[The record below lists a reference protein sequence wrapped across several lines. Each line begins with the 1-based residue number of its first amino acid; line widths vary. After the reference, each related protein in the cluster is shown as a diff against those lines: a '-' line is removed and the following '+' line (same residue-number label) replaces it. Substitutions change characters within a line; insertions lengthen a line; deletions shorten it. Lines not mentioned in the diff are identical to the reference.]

1 MNSKQ
6 IEACIFDLEK
16 NGYKAYPD
24 GHGII
29 VEDPVLVVF
38 GGGSSVETQRI
49 RLDFVCDVKRFLR
62 QRK

>member
-16 NGYKAYPD
+16 EGYNVYPE
-24 GHGII
+24 GSSII
-29 VEDPVLVVF
+29 VDDPVLVVF
-38 GGGSSVETQRI
+38 GNGSSVETQRVK
-49 RLDFVCDVKRFLR
+49 LDFVCDVKRFIR